1 LTARPP
7 PAVEIETVLMIS
19 ALGDTSLDMQSGQQS
34 SNDVQSSAGDGS
46 GVGETK
52 LSRSNAASDKTLSD
66 LGRHLDHLHD
76 TQKAFARLAAANE
89 GIRRQSVKLKAE
101 AQRLEREKFERQ
113 GVRVAEG
120 WRLVFTWRRFLIAT
134 VVVIVLNYRTLQNI
148 AGYMSMSPSALKGR
162 SRQASKRVNDV
173 QPQTAV
179 VILTPRGQ
187 ERRPRVKRGEKML
200 CSACTA
206 RFVVVYLAAHLLMG
220 TRFADVPTDCSR
232 AKPCSAPRPPR

>member
-1 LTARPP
+1 VKVQKLGSHDQPRWLLTARPP

-148 AGYMSMSPSALKGR
+148 AGYISMSPSALKGR
-162 SRQASKRVNDV
+162 RPASVEK
-173 QPQTAV
+173 
-179 VILTPRGQ
+179 G
-187 ERRPRVKRGEKML
+187 ERRPAADRGGDFDPAWTGEA
-200 CSACTA
+200 SSSEA
-206 RFVVVYLAAHLLMG
+206 RREDVV
-220 TRFADVPTDCSR
+220 
-232 AKPCSAPRPPR
+232 